1 MSNGLAPSSNGLN
14 GCNKEINKEAGSSG
28 LSLNVRGFTTALYV
42 EVLELLVNDGS
53 CSFMRK

>member
-1 MSNGLAPSSNGLN
+1 
-14 GCNKEINKEAGSSG
+14 
-28 LSLNVRGFTTALYV
+28 VRGFTTALYV

>member
-14 GCNKEINKEAGSSG
+14 DCNKKIHKEGGSLG
-28 LSLNVRGFTTALYV
+28 LSFNVRGFTVALYV
-42 EVLELLVNDGS
+42 EVLELLINDGS